1 MNVKEV
7 IRDKKA
13 KVAAGVTAAVVGA
26 GAALPQIA
34 LAEGETGGSG
44 SASVATQ
51 MGTLAAQVQTDA
63 MSTITNVLPAIIGVV
78 GIGVV
83 VGIGIKWVRK
93 MRAS

>member
-7 IRDKKA
+7 LQDKKA
-13 KVAAGVTAAVVGA
+13 KVAAGATAAIAAV
-26 GAALPQIA
+26 GAALPQA
-34 LAEGETGGSG
+34 AFAEGETST
-44 SASVATQ
+44 VATQ
-51 MGTLAAQVQTDA
+51 MGTLATSVQNDA
-63 MSTITNVLPAIIGVV
+63 MSTITAVLPAIIGVV